1 MKRLFMTFALVLIRL
16 FAFLLLGFKSYLYI
30 LDKRPLADRWFANI
44 FSQCLAHL
52 FTLLMD
58 SLAEHKFLNFM
69 KSSLP
74 IVPFLVSSLRTLP
87 TLGPEDFLLCFS
99 PKSVTALHFTF
110 NSIFHFELIFV

>member
-1 MKRLFMTFALVLIRL
+1 
-16 FAFLLLGFKSYLYI
+16 
-30 LDKRPLADRWFANI
+30 
-44 FSQCLAHL
+44 
-52 FTLLMD
+52 MD

-99 PKSVTALHFTF
+99 PKSAIALHFTF
-110 NSIFHFELIFV
+110 NSIIHFELIFV